1 MAQPF
6 FKLLTGFLTLITL
19 TLAPLSMAKA
29 DRVIEAEALI
39 DQLVIESLALVNNTA
54 LDQAG
59 REEEINRLLDS
70 YFDFET
76 ITRASTGQYWRAAS
90 QDEKARYADLFKNV
104 LVRSL
109 AGQLDQLTGLTYQAD
124 GHVPK
129 GDKMLLLNGVVSDPA
144 GNQADI
150 ILSWRLAT
158 LPDKPVRVIDVQ
170 VENISMLKTQ
180 QQENKAI
187 IRKGG
192 GKFAA
197 LITALED
204 QAKALKQ

>member
-1 MAQPF
+1 MRRQF
-6 FKLLTGFLTLITL
+6 LKTLTGFLAL
-19 TLAPLSMAKA
+19 TFLNVGFAHIAKA
-29 DRVIEAEALI
+29 DRLVDAEALI

-59 REEEINRLLDS
+59 REVEISRLLDS
-70 YFDFET
+70 YFDFAT

-90 QDEKARYADLFKNV
+90 EDEKARYAELFKDV

-109 AGQLDQLTGLTYQAD
+109 AGQLDQLTGLTYRTN

-129 GDKMLLLNGVVSDPA
+129 GDKMLLLNGVVSDPS

-150 ILSWRLAT
+150 VLSWRLAT

-204 QAKALKQ
+204 QAKKLDQ